1 MKQRRPDCTHRR
13 GYGSHG
19 DVLLLRTLVVM
30 TPESVRFFPVE
41 TVIGE

>member
-1 MKQRRPDCTHRR
+1 VKQRNPTCTDRR
-13 GYGSHG
+13 GYGSQG